1 MELLVHLLQHN
12 EQFYSLSTECIM
24 NDPPV
29 QEWPAL
35 SIEQTKELFDVAA
48 IGQFVIGIDPRNC
61 GMFLR
66 NGVLNE
72 HRGWDLWQLYF
83 TLEVEVGKCTL
94 SRKPNG
100 EGEVSLYSIHVH
112 SKLFKAIADPGQL
125 SRLIDRLNN
134 GQTTLLSVR
143 LVQWRPIR
151 VVLSRLKRA

>member
-1 MELLVHLLQHN
+1 
-12 EQFYSLSTECIM
+12 
-24 NDPPV
+24 
-29 QEWPAL
+29 
-35 SIEQTKELFDVAA
+35 
-48 IGQFVIGIDPRNC
+48 
-61 GMFLR
+61 MFLR